1 MTDLATRPD
10 DLAETKGE
18 RTRRRLIEIA
28 IERFG
33 ANGFRSTS
41 VSEIARSTGLTQAA
55 AYAYFTSKE
64 DLFHDAVD
72 ADADALLAE
81 ARAAV
86 AGTAPKD
93 LVAAYVVWLVALL
106 DRHPLARRVLAG
118 QEPEVIGRLAALPAL
133 ERFSDFLAG
142 ELRLGQE
149 LGEIRADIDPDVL
162 APGIEALVLGVLF
175 TTVQAETQTLDP
187 KQVNGVLAAFDAM
200 LRPA

>member
-10 DLAETKGE
+10 EAETKGE
-18 RTRRRLIEIA
+18 RTKRRLVEIA

-41 VSEIARSTGLTQAA
+41 VSEIARASGLTQAA

-64 DLFHDAVD
+64 GLFHDAVD
-72 ADADALLAE
+72 ADADALLTE

-86 AGTAPKD
+86 AGTPPRD

-106 DRHPLARRVLAG
+106 ERHPLARRVLAG

-133 ERFSDFLAG
+133 DRFNEFLAD
-142 ELRLGQE
+142 ELRQGQE
-149 LGEIRADIDPDVL
+149 AGEVRPDIDPDL
-162 APGIEALVLGVLF
+162 IAPGIQSLVLGVLF
-175 TTVQAETQTLDP
+175 TTVQTEAQELNPTQ
-187 KQVNGVLAAFDAM
+187 VEGVLAAFDAM
-200 LRPA
+200 LRPAG